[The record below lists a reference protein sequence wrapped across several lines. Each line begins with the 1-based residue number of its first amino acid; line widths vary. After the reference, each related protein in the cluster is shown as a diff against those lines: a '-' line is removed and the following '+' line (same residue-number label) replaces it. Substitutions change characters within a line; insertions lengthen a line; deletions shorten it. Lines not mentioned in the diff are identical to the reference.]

1 MKYYEFLL
9 NEDAVSKA
17 LGLGEPKVGQSYP
30 SEKVQR
36 YIKMI
41 DAALATMQKKEENEA
56 NDAIVEDLRD
66 KKKKW
71 KNVDQETKPKK
82 TITEPP
88 PDQGEEE
95 PPPEDQQQQQEQP
108 PPEKKPQEQPKEGKL
123 KRFLGGEII

>member
-17 LGLGEPKVGQSYP
+17 LGLPEPKVGGDYP
-30 SEKVQR
+30 SEKVKR

-41 DAALATMQKKEENEA
+41 DAALAAMKNKEENEA
-56 NDAIVEDLRD
+56 NDAIVGDLRD

-71 KNVDQETKPKK
+71 KNVDKETEPKK

-95 PPPEDQQQQQEQP
+95 PPPEDQQQP
-108 PPEKKPQEQPKEGKL
+108 PPEKKPQEQPQEGKL
-123 KRFLGGEII
+123 KRFLGGETI

>member
-1 MKYYEFLL
+1 MRYHNFLL

-36 YIKMI
+36 YIQMI
-41 DAALATMQKKEENEA
+41 DAALSVMKKKEENEA
-56 NDAIVEDLRD
+56 NDAIVQDLRD

-71 KNVDQETKPKK
+71 KNVDKETKPKK

-88 PDQGEEE
+88 PE
-95 PPPEDQQQQQEQP
+95 QQQQEEPPEQQEEPPP
-108 PPEKKPQEQPKEGKL
+108 PPEKKEQQPKEGKL
-123 KRFLGGEII
+123 KKFLGGEII